1 MLTDRNAALR
11 EANQLLR
18 QGKLDG
24 AIEAYVRLVEAQPR
38 DWNSINALGDLWLRA
53 GDVDL
58 AVAQFTRVADQFFA
72 DGSFQKAAAMYKKTL
87 RAKGD
92 HEPALRQLGEIA
104 VQQGLQADAEVY
116 LQRLADLFRHRG
128 DERGAAESL
137 ARLRTLKEAEA
148 DSRIAEARAAE
159 EIGDIRKAA
168 TLLRTAANDF
178 EHEGR
183 RAEAVDLL
191 LSLARMELASQE
203 EHHARTTLTRV
214 LTAEPGRR
222 GEVVAI
228 AIDLARSGLLESALG
243 CIDVAIDAALLDAD
257 RDGTVDVLQ
266 TFTRAV
272 PYVPALVK
280 LVEFCVDA
288 GVDTPLRVAQARLAD
303 AYLEEGRG
311 LEARTI
317 SEDLLDHDPGSEDH
331 ARRLVRALNLLGVAD
346 TVRLVGERSSGGTA
360 GGPPEIDVPLEVD
373 LSDALADMAA
383 APAEAVAAPSVDPCQ
398 PGLDQSQTG
407 SGAEEVAALES
418 AARDPRTRFAATAAL
433 GRLCVRRGDLQAG
446 VEWLERAV
454 EVPPANP
461 EEGFAVLYDLADAL
475 DRFGETARALAVLIE
490 LDLDS
495 GGYRDGRARIDRI
508 VRAGAGSPGQ

>member
-11 EANQLLR
+11 EAEQLLR

-24 AIEAYVRLVEAQPR
+24 AIEAYVRIVEDQPR

-58 AVAQFTRVADQFFA
+58 AVAQFTRVADHFFA
-72 DGSFQKAAAMYKKTL
+72 DGSFQKAAAMYKKAL

-116 LQRLADLFRHRG
+116 LQRLADLCRHRD

-148 DSRIAEARAAE
+148 DSRIAEARAAQ

-168 TLLRTAANDF
+168 TLLRTAADDF

-203 EHHARTTLTRV
+203 EHHAARATLIRV
-214 LTAEPGRR
+214 LTTEPGRR

-243 CIDVAIDAALLDAD
+243 CIDVAIDAAVLDGD

-280 LVEFCVDA
+280 LVELCVDA
-288 GVDTPLRVAQARLAD
+288 GLDTPLRVAQAGLAD

-346 TVRLVGERSSGGTA
+346 DVRLVEERSSGGTA
-360 GGPPEIDVPLEVD
+360 DGLLEIDVPLEVD
-373 LSDALADMAA
+373 LSDALADIAA
-383 APAEAVAAPSVDPCQ
+383 APTEAVAAPSADPCQ
-398 PGLDQSQTG
+398 PGRKRAVGRKKSPYRK
-407 SGAEEVAALES
+407 
-418 AARDPRTRFAATAAL
+418 AARGLRS
-433 GRLCVRRGDLQAG
+433 RG
-446 VEWLERAV
+446 
-454 EVPPANP
+454 
-461 EEGFAVLYDLADAL
+461 
-475 DRFGETARALAVLIE
+475 
-490 LDLDS
+490 
-495 GGYRDGRARIDRI
+495 
-508 VRAGAGSPGQ
+508 GAGSPGQ